1 MSRFPSLASS
11 NVPLYISAG
20 VASVCLFAVVRSV
33 HSQRKRNPAAHV
45 VPSPLS
51 TVVPKLSVNEL
62 RNVPYPP
69 DLFPGSRDLD
79 TPFGSIR
86 IYEWGPETGRKV
98 LLVHGISTPCLS
110 LGSVAE
116 KLVEQGCRVMLFG
129 KFQGVVLVP
138 FVLLHLFNW
147 SIF

>member
-1 MSRFPSLASS
+1 MSRFPSS
-11 NVPLYISAG
+11 NIPLYISAG

-33 HSQRKRNPAAHV
+33 QSQRKRNPAEHV

-51 TVVPKLSVNEL
+51 TVVPKLSSEEL
-62 RNVPYPP
+62 HKVPYPP
-69 DLFPGSRDLD
+69 DLFPGGRDFD

-116 KLVEQGCRVMLFG
+116 KLAEQGCRVMLFG
-129 KFQGVVLVP
+129 KFPGTAEVWCHFTRP
-138 FVLLHLFNW
+138 F
-147 SIF
+147 